1 MHNMLNYINNINRVE
16 HKRDMIGYQSK
27 NARTLTKN
35 ILLSKTKSD
44 KNLSKLGVGKSTPL

>member
-1 MHNMLNYINNINRVE
+1 MHNNNNNDINRDE

-35 ILLSKTKSD
+35 KLLSKTKAD
-44 KNLSKLGVGKSTPL
+44 